1 MAGPGLFSFST
12 PAGAPNVDAFTEALD
27 MEQQRAAEKTIL
39 GCTVQVQGLSDM
51 GADLNVLNGCLGKLT
66 RSRSKLAAGAAVQ
79 AHSLVSR
86 PDLNGAEGAIVC
98 WHEDRKR
105 WEVKLTSGT
114 VVALGPANLRIMPP
128 DAIGTWQQIPEP
140 EGAKTLTVWVQ
151 REKMDAFASGRHER
165 LGAQSLVGSLTDLA
179 LKLIADE
186 VLSGLDVLLDQDG
199 EQFILLK
206 GLSPENVKW
215 VSGQYAPGNPLSV
228 IALRFSPGGS
238 MASLSVHIYIYMYIY
253 IYMLY
258 MYVYL
263 CMCMCTYVCICLR
276 LHMYEHT
283 HVCTYVHAHPHIQCH
298 TYAQNAGDQVF
309 IRYTREGWEK
319 GIVTAL
325 LWEQPPGRMC
335 SLT

>member
-253 IYMLY
+253 IYIY
-258 MYVYL
+258 IYVIYVCIFMYVYVYIRVY
-263 CMCMCTYVCICLR
+263 MFTSA
-276 LHMYEHT
+276 
-283 HVCTYVHAHPHIQCH
+283 HV
-298 TYAQNAGDQVF
+298 
-309 IRYTREGWEK
+309 
-319 GIVTAL
+319 
-325 LWEQPPGRMC
+325 
-335 SLT
+335 